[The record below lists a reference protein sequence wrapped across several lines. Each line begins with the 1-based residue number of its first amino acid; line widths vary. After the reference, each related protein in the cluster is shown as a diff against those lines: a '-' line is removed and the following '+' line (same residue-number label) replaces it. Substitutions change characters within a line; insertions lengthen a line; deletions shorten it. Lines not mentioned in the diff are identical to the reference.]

1 VSSSQRSLLWEEAV
15 NPCDKNCRTHDFYYD
30 AATDSDR
37 CEHGAALPPALVCA
51 NSRLRRLLDA
61 HAAVVS
67 EDYDDLDEDEKKA
80 ADEHFE
86 QEREAIV
93 LMLAGLLPTD
103 VSQISAEEYYRR
115 VKAR

>member
-1 VSSSQRSLLWEEAV
+1 
-15 NPCDKNCRTHDFYYD
+15 
-30 AATDSDR
+30 
-37 CEHGAALPPALVCA
+37 
-51 NSRLRRLLDA
+51 
-61 HAAVVS
+61 VVS
-67 EDYDDLDEDEKKA
+67 EDYNLLDEEEKKA

-103 VSQISAEEYYRR
+103 VSQITAEEYYRR